1 MSGPVSEV
9 KLNIETKTLTNDQ
22 EEDLDDEE
30 EEIENITIDIDQE
43 IYGAEE
49 IHDNKQITS
58 KLQSM
63 VYSKIDVDLHFQDTT
78 NNLND
83 YQDIT
88 KKEEKVDKSL
98 NLKKENLVKQLYS
111 PKTPSTSRL
120 NKNPST
126 NRLGNV
132 FVSTDRSINIK
143 NVSKQVND
151 NRTILTK
158 VYIFK
163 PR

>member
-9 KLNIETKTLTNDQ
+9 KLNIETKTITNDL
-22 EEDLDDEE
+22 EEDIDEE
-30 EEIENITIDIDQE
+30 EEVEEMDNITIDIDQE

-49 IHDNKQITS
+49 INENKEITS

-78 NNLND
+78 NNLNE
-83 YQDIT
+83 YQEIP
-88 KKEEKVDKSL
+88 KMEEKIDKSL
-98 NLKKENLVKQLYS
+98 NLKKESLIKQLYS

-120 NKNPST
+120 YKNPSS

-143 NVSKQVND
+143 NVSKQATD

-158 VYIFK
+158 VPIY
-163 PR
+163 